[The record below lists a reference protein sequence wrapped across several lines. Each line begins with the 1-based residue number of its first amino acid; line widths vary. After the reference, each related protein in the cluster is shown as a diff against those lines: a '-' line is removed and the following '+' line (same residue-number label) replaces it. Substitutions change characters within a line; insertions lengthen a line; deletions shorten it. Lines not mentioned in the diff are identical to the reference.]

1 VAEAEVVVAEV
12 VVAVAVVVAVVV
24 AVAVAVVQGSCLAAG
39 SVHGTSWWPGGL
51 GPADWLAPPAA
62 VPIRRQAAV
71 SALPVPEPH
80 LLSAERSFR
89 RGRARPAGDYVYEAS
104 RHGHVRVPR
113 QP

>member
-1 VAEAEVVVAEV
+1 MAEAEVVVAEV
-12 VVAVAVVVAVVV
+12 VVAVV
-24 AVAVAVVQGSCLAAG
+24 VAVAVVQGSCLAAG